1 MSHIARSIAFPAS
14 GAAAWPVGAPPPWRG
29 GKPLSGAVPPWWQP
43 GAVLAL
49 DFANERYMRLG
60 ASVPLASVLATARAG
75 EARCI
80 RDGVEHVFA
89 AHEPVVVAG
98 HGAEIWGALTNTA
111 LHSRAL
117 DDPYWTAANLAVAP
131 NAAPGP
137 DGALSMEKLTA
148 DGSAALHTLDAAPQA
163 FAAGTAYVFQ
173 AVVAAAERS
182 RIGLRFGTAAF
193 PAAGRHAWFDLA
205 SGMVGGAEPGVAAG
219 ISPLGGG
226 FFLVWISRAATASA
240 ADGFGFYL
248 TEGGAPAEAFAG
260 DGVSGLHV
268 TAALLA
274 AAAMPLPPVP
284 TGAASATRPACDCSI
299 PDFAAFASA
308 AGLDAGFA
316 GRCVIDLTRL
326 SDSTGRVIWSF
337 GVDSSNR
344 VSCFIANND
353 RVFLRLR
360 VGGSNLVDISTGA
373 LAATGETQ
381 IDFQVKNG
389 AFTLSATGV
398 ADAVPNTGTFSLP
411 ALSTAYVGLD
421 FSGAYLNGAM
431 KYLSLRSVG

>member
-29 GKPLSGAVPPWWQP
+29 GKPASGAVPPWWQP
-43 GAVLAL
+43 GDVLAL

-60 ASVPLASVLATARAG
+60 AAAPLASVLATARAG

-80 RDGVEHVFA
+80 HDGVEHVFA

-117 DDPYWTAANLAVAP
+117 DDPYWTAANLAIAP

-137 DGALSMEKLTA
+137 DGVLSMEKLAA

-284 TGAASATRPACDCSI
+284 TGAASVTRPACDCTI
-299 PDFAAFASA
+299 PDFAALASA
-308 AGLDAGFA
+308 AGLDGGFA

-326 SDSTGRVIWSF
+326 SDSTGRFLWSF
-337 GVDSSNR
+337 GVDADNR
-344 VSCFIANND
+344 IFCFIANNNKIY
-353 RVFLRLR
+353 LRLR
-360 VGGSNLVDISTGA
+360 AGGVNLVNISTDA
-373 LAATGETQ
+373 LSEIGEKQ
-381 IDFQVKNG
+381 IDFQVKQG
-389 AFTLSATGV
+389 AYTLAVTGV
-398 ADAVPNTGTFSLP
+398 PDAVPDDGMHALP
-411 ALSTAYVGLD
+411 ALTSGYVGSD
-421 FSGAYLNGAM
+421 FATSHLNGAL
-431 KYLSLRSVG
+431 KYLSLRI

>member
-29 GKPLSGAVPPWWQP
+29 GMPASGAVPPWWQP
-43 GAVLAL
+43 GDVLAL

-60 ASVPLASVLATARAG
+60 AAVPLAAALATARAG

-80 RDGVEHVFA
+80 HDGVEHVFA

-98 HGAEIWGALTNTA
+98 HGADIWGALTNTA

-137 DGALSMEKLTA
+137 DGVLSMEKLAA

-182 RIGLRFGTAAF
+182 RIGLRFGAAAF

-205 SGMVGGAEPGVAAG
+205 SGTVGGAEPGVAAG
-219 ISPLGGG
+219 IAPLGGG

-248 TEGGAPAEAFAG
+248 TEGSAPAEAFAG

-284 TGAASATRPACDCSI
+284 TGAASVTRPACDCTI
-299 PDFAAFASA
+299 PDFAALASA
-308 AGLDAGFA
+308 AGLDGGFA

-326 SDSTGRVIWSF
+326 SDSTGRVLWSF
-337 GVDSSNR
+337 GVDSGNR
-344 VSCFIANND
+344 VSCFVANNN

-373 LAATGETQ
+373 LATTGETQ
-381 IDFQVKNG
+381 VDFQVKNG
-389 AFTLSATGV
+389 GFTLSATGV
-398 ADAVPNTGTFSLP
+398 DDAAPNTGPFSLP
-411 ALSTAYVGLD
+411 MLSTAYVGSD
-421 FSGAYLNGAM
+421 FSGAYLNGPM
-431 KYLSLRSVG
+431 KYLSLRLVE